1 MEQRKELACERH
13 TLPSR
18 FWEPEPDEEDLE
30 RMMKEAG
37 DKGQEEDLEIP
48 FI

>member
-1 MEQRKELACERH
+1 MEQRKELAYEKH
-13 TLPSR
+13 SLPSR

-37 DKGQEEDLEIP
+37 EEEFEDEELP
-48 FI
+48 FN